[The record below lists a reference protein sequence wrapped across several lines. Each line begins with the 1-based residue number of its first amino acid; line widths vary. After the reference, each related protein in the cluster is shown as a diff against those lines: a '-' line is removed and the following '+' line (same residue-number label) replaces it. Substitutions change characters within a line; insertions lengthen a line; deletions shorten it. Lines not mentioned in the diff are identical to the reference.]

1 MFGPYLNYIPMKKI
15 TLLLGVLLLFMS
27 LASQAQFKVIASG
40 PSFEELEKGTAKI
53 ILLKNGVTVYLQSEK
68 RENYRIKTYG
78 QDHKQIVT
86 KNLLTPKLG
95 PLSGC
100 ELEAAFE
107 VNGQVALFVS
117 GFKGKTPVL
126 YRILFKP
133 EDGSVISETEIGK
146 LDKLRPGNALAIAFG
161 SVTIPNFW
169 VVKDDYSDNYAIAFV
184 NSFESNRDQRVT
196 VTHYND
202 KHEEI
207 STAFMSSPES
217 KFKYIDIAHFCVMG
231 DKEVVAV
238 LNAFNTA
245 SSGGKESSTLIAS
258 FSNNNQNV
266 TYNEIDIPEG
276 FTLSQA
282 IMRYN
287 PVTKKIIMVSLY
299 SLSRKLLKSMD
310 VDQGD
315 IEACTRIHE
324 IDPTTKIAKEGAPI
338 KGGAANEKY
347 MELFARKNIFGKKS
361 NFYGLFQNMYV
372 NADGGITILFEG
384 YEFTSN
390 TSMSTNHTYTNT
402 YLSDIFVM
410 NFDRN
415 GNSKSS
421 VLIPKHHRLETT
433 LLSGG
438 GNYSTNQYLRD
449 IAGSPI
455 GAGNQYKYFSYI
467 AGKTNN
473 YILMN
478 DIEENEAKVQKGK
491 RTTIQGV
498 GECDAFSFVSNS
510 NNPMPSRKY
519 IFGEPA
525 KREHQIALLGI
536 SDYDP
541 ISNTYVTL
549 KLEIDG
555 RDKKVRLVWLQP
567 E

>member
-1 MFGPYLNYIPMKKI
+1 MFGPNLKYIPMNKFSMLMGALF
-15 TLLLGVLLLFMS
+15 LLIS
-27 LASQAQFKVIASG
+27 LSSKAQFKVLATG

-53 ILLKNGVTVYLQSEK
+53 ILLKNGYTVYLQSEK
-68 RENYRIKTYG
+68 RENYRIKTYN

-117 GFKGKTPVL
+117 GFQNKAPIL
-126 YRILFKP
+126 YRIIFKP
-133 EDGSVISETEIGK
+133 EDGSVVSETELGR
-146 LDKLRPGNALAIAFG
+146 LEKLRPGNGLAMVFG
-161 SVTIPNFW
+161 GVTIPNFW

-196 VTHYND
+196 VFHYNN

-207 STAFMSSPES
+207 SKAFMSSPES
-217 KFKYIDIAHFCVMG
+217 KFKYIDIVHFCVMG
-231 DKEVVAV
+231 EKEVVVV

-266 TYNEIDIPEG
+266 TYNEIDMPEG
-276 FTLSQA
+276 YTLSSA

-287 PVTKKIIMVSLY
+287 PITKKINLASLY
-299 SLSRKLLKSMD
+299 TLSRKLLKSLD

-315 IEACTRIHE
+315 IEACMRIHE
-324 IDPTTKIAKEGAPI
+324 IDPSTKIAKEGAPV

-372 NADGGITILFEG
+372 NADGGISILFEG

-390 TSMSTNHTYTNT
+390 TSISTNHTYNNT
-402 YLSDIFVM
+402 YLADIFVM

-438 GNYSTNQYLRD
+438 GNYSANQYTRA
-449 IAGSPI
+449 ISGSPI
-455 GAGNQYKYFSYI
+455 GAGNQYKYFAYI
-467 AGKTNN
+467 PGKTNN
-473 YILMN
+473 YILLN
-478 DIEENEAKVQKGK
+478 DIEENEQKVRKGK
-491 RTTIQGV
+491 RTTIQGI
-498 GECDAFSFVSNS
+498 GECDDFSFVANS
-510 NNPMPSRKY
+510 SDPMPARKY

>member
-1 MFGPYLNYIPMKKI
+1 MKKI
-15 TLLLGVLLLFMS
+15 LPLLGAIVLLLTVT
-27 LASQAQFKVIASG
+27 AHAQFKVIASG

-53 ILLKNGVTVYLQSEK
+53 ILLKNGSTVYLQSEK
-68 RENYRIKTYG
+68 RENYRVKIYNPE
-78 QDHKQIVT
+78 HKQVVT

-117 GFKGKTPVL
+117 GFKAKTPVL
-126 YRILFKP
+126 YRIVFTP
-133 EDGSVISETEIGK
+133 TDGTVVSETELGS
-146 LDKLRPGNALAIAFG
+146 LEKLRPGNGLAMVFG
-161 SVTIPNFW
+161 GVTIPNFW

-196 VTHYND
+196 VFHYNN

-207 STAFMSSPES
+207 SKAFMSSPES
-217 KFKYIDIAHFCVMG
+217 KFKYIDIVHFCVMG
-231 DKEVVAV
+231 EKEVVVV

-266 TYNEIDIPEG
+266 TYNEIDMPEG
-276 FTLSQA
+276 YTLSSA
-282 IMRYN
+282 IMRFN
-287 PVTKKIIMVSLY
+287 PITKKINLASLY
-299 SLSRKLLKSMD
+299 TLSRKLLKSLD

-315 IEACTRIHE
+315 IEACMRIHE
-324 IDPTTKIAKEGAPI
+324 IDPSTKIAKEGAPV

-372 NADGGITILFEG
+372 NADGGISILFEG

-390 TSMSTNHTYTNT
+390 TSISTNHTYNNT
-402 YLSDIFVM
+402 YLADIFVM

-438 GNYSTNQYLRD
+438 GNYSANQYTRA
-449 IAGSPI
+449 ISGSPI
-455 GAGNQYKYFSYI
+455 GAGNQYKYFAYI
-467 AGKTNN
+467 PGKTNN
-473 YILMN
+473 YILLN
-478 DIEENEAKVQKGK
+478 DIEENEQKVRKGK
-491 RTTIQGV
+491 RTTIQGI

-510 NNPMPSRKY
+510 SDPMPARKY